1 MTAKVDSTIKKR
13 RIQIVDDE
21 IDIIWSIKLGL
32 EGNGFKVD
40 AFTEALVA
48 LSNFKA
54 DFYDLVI
61 LDIKMPDMNG
71 FELYKE
77 MRKIDPRVRVLFF
90 TATETYYE
98 DLEQLFP
105 TFNKKQFIVKPTRI
119 GELVEKINTE
129 LGS

>member
-1 MTAKVDSTIKKR
+1 
-13 RIQIVDDE
+13 
-21 IDIIWSIKLGL
+21 L
-32 EGNGFKVD
+32 EDNGFKVD

-77 MRKIDPRVRVLFF
+77 MRFYSLQ
-90 TATETYYE
+90 
-98 DLEQLFP
+98 QL
-105 TFNKKQFIVKPTRI
+105 KHIMRI
-119 GELVEKINTE
+119 WNSCFQHLIKSN
-129 LGS
+129 LL

>member
-1 MTAKVDSTIKKR
+1 M
-13 RIQIVDDE
+13 
-21 IDIIWSIKLGL
+21 

-61 LDIKMPDMNG
+61 LDIKMPDMND

-98 DLEQLFP
+98 DLKAIFP
-105 TFNKKQFIVKPTRI
+105 TLDKKQFIIKPFAIEDLEKQIRA
-119 GELVEKINTE
+119 ELI
-129 LGS
+129 S